1 MKKFGKYIISIC
13 FAIMLVIGASMQAK
27 DTTYALDEINP
38 NVSTVYPQNIS
49 HYLDLNNVN
58 DFCVTKDEIYF
69 STRANSTLPPLY
81 TLTKYNPKTNT
92 KTVIYNEKDN
102 LLSVNSVQSA
112 YGMVLV
118 IYEYPSYRLI
128 DQVTGESITLLQGT
142 NEATKPTQNYTIA
155 DYEDSLITAKVYEK
169 DSKMY
174 LGVAKYNSR
183 ENYINDDYAYFD
195 EFDLSSISANLDST
209 SKITI
214 VGKDIYIANNTNI
227 YHFYINDENNTFKT
241 TLSGTKTIAILAN
254 LKDMQAF
261 SFGDETFVALT
272 TNTDISVFD
281 KELSAQTSTTHFDKA
296 YNENCIYIYDKKL
309 YFYNAIE
316 SNIKTYTISKAENIS
331 LTFDQTLLMGKGSDL
346 GRFDGVNS
354 IEMKCNEYMFVSD
367 RGNHRIQVI
376 MPDKKV
382 KAIDLIDGSTLYY
395 AKALMLSSNN
405 TLYYIKTDS
414 IDSKLCG
421 YNLFTGKTITPI
433 SISNSICDAT
443 MADNGKI
450 YLLNTESNSIEIIDT
465 KNNFAKSSITDLTFT
480 SNAFSKI
487 AYMDN
492 AVVVSVDN
500 ILYKVNVKNPAFH
513 YDSITLSNDID
524 DISIPSTDPS
534 IYVSIKDQNT
544 IERVCFDNGVLTGK
558 ATKTVF
564 DSEYDISTICVNPQ
578 DGKVYGYDENS
589 SRIVYF
595 SDTTFA
601 TGYNTI
607 EPFQEN
613 VLTNMFGYSGIVKF
627 GKLKAN
633 NFIFEYINYKGN
645 HNIYPED
652 KYVIALD
659 TQKLEESFTY
669 VMYVDGDKT
678 LLGYVETSAIEIS
691 EITGSTPYSLITTN
705 NNVPIYK
712 FPTIKGNLKID
723 EIQNISTAVN
733 ALGVYPVSI
742 DGVDCTYYIV
752 KLSDNTYG
760 YLPSTYVTAN
770 INITQ
775 RFTSNAT
782 VKIYDYSDFVNVY
795 SDTDK
800 SVIIGALSN
809 DQRIYV
815 ETLDKNKEFTLIKY
829 LDADNNIRIGYIDT
843 KYISMDGS
851 SPVIITAIILFCVN
865 LVIIT
870 ALLIWFFVFKKKQKK
885 DELLSQSA
893 KDDITENQSK
903 TKSTK
908 KKSNVESPAQDDNND
923 DTENKDKTAN
933 DNDNKADDKQ

>member
-1 MKKFGKYIISIC
+1 MKKFGKYLISLC
-13 FAIMLVIGASMQAK
+13 FAIMLVIGLTIQAK
-27 DTTYALDEINP
+27 DTTYALDEISP
-38 NVSTVYPQNIS
+38 TVSTVYPQNIN
-49 HYLDLNNVN
+49 HYLDLNNLN
-58 DFCVTKDEIYF
+58 DFCVTSNEIYF
-69 STRANSTLPPLY
+69 STRLNTEIPPLY
-81 TLTKYNPKTNT
+81 AFTKYNPNTNT
-92 KTVIYNEKDN
+92 KTVLYGEKDN
-102 LLSVNSVQSA
+102 LRSVNSVQNA
-112 YGMVLV
+112 NNMILV
-118 IYEYPSYRLI
+118 IYEYPSYRII
-128 DQVTGESITLLQGT
+128 DQTSGESITLLRSG
-142 NEATKPTQNYTIA
+142 NNATQPTGNYTIA
-155 DYEDSLITAKVYEK
+155 DYEDSLITSKVYEK
-169 DSKMY
+169 DYKTY

-183 ENYINDDYAYFD
+183 EDYINDNYNHFD
-195 EFDLSSISANLDST
+195 EFDLSSISANLDT
-209 SKITI
+209 KSKITI
-214 VGKDIYIANNTNI
+214 VGKDIYIANSTNI
-227 YHFYINDENNTFKT
+227 YHFNIDDENDTFKIR
-241 TLSGTKTIAILAN
+241 LSQTKTLAILAN

-261 SFGDETFVALT
+261 SFGGETFVALT

-296 YNENCIYIYDKKL
+296 YEQNCIYIFDEKL
-309 YFYNAIE
+309 YFYNALE

-331 LTFDQTLLMGKGSDL
+331 LTLDQTLLMGKGSDP

-367 RGNHRIQVI
+367 RGNHRIQIVL
-376 MPDKKV
+376 PNRKV
-382 KAIDLIDGSTLYY
+382 EVIDLKEGSTLYY
-395 AKALMLSSNN
+395 AKALMLSSDN

-421 YNLFTGKTITPI
+421 YNMFTNTTISPI
-433 SISNSICDAT
+433 NISNSICDAT
-443 MADNGKI
+443 IADNGKI
-450 YLLNTESNSIEIIDT
+450 YLLNADTNSIEIIDT
-465 KNNFAKSSITDLTFT
+465 KNNFAKSSITDLSFT
-480 SNAFSKI
+480 ANALSKI
-487 AYMDN
+487 AYIDN
-492 AVVVSVDN
+492 AVVVSVNN

-513 YDSITLSNDID
+513 YDKITLSHDIE

-534 IYVSIKDQNT
+534 IYVSLKDQNT
-544 IERVCFDNGVLTGK
+544 IERICFDSGVLTGK
-558 ATKTVF
+558 TTKAVL
-564 DSEYDISTICVNPQ
+564 DSEYNINSICVNSQ
-578 DGKVYGYDENS
+578 DGKVYAYDENS

-595 SDTTFA
+595 SDSNFA
-601 TGYNTI
+601 IGYDTI

-627 GKLKAN
+627 GKIKAN
-633 NFIFEYINYKGN
+633 TFIYEYINYKGN
-645 HNIYPED
+645 HSIYSDD

-659 TQKLEESFTY
+659 TQKHEEYFTY

-691 EITGSTPYSLITTN
+691 EITSMTPHSLITTN
-705 NNVPIYK
+705 NKAPIYK

-742 DGVDCTYYIV
+742 DNIDCTYYIV

-760 YLPSTYVTAN
+760 YLPSSYVTTN
-770 INITQ
+770 VNITQ

-815 ETLDKNKEFTLIKY
+815 ESLDKNKEFTLIKY
-829 LDADNNIRIGYIDT
+829 LDGDNNIRIGYIDT

-870 ALLIWFFVFKKKQKK
+870 VLLIWFFVFKKKQKK
-885 DELLSQSA
+885 DELIAQNSINKPTPDNTNKIKSA
-893 KDDITENQSK
+893 
-903 TKSTK
+903 K
-908 KKSNVESPAQDDNND
+908 KKSKKSNTSVDDNVEKNENDVNNSQA
-923 DTENKDKTAN
+923 DKTS
-933 DNDNKADDKQ
+933 DNK